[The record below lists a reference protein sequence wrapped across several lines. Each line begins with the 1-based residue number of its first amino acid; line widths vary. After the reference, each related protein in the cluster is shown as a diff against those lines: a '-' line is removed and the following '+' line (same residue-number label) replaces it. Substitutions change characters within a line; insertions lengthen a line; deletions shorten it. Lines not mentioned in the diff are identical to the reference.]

1 MAGRRILI
9 IQGHPDPRPVHY
21 GHALADAY
29 ASEARSHGHEVRR
42 VDVATLDFPLLR
54 AMSDWDAPL
63 PAALAPAQEGIRWAE
78 HLVLVFPL
86 WLGTMPALLQGFLE
100 QVLRPGFA
108 SVSREGDRTKQR
120 KGLSGKSA
128 RLIVTMGMPAFV
140 YRWYY
145 LAHGVKGLE
154 RNVLKLCGIEP
165 VRETFIGM
173 VEQGEKRRRRA
184 LERVRE
190 LGRTGR

>member
-1 MAGRRILI
+1 
-9 IQGHPDPRPVHY
+9 
-21 GHALADAY
+21 
-29 ASEARSHGHEVRR
+29 
-42 VDVATLDFPLLR
+42 
-54 AMSDWDAPL
+54 
-63 PAALAPAQEGIRWAE
+63 
-78 HLVLVFPL
+78 
-86 WLGTMPALLQGFLE
+86 
-100 QVLRPGFA
+100 
-108 SVSREGDRTKQR
+108 
-120 KGLSGKSA
+120 
-128 RLIVTMGMPAFV
+128 MGMPAFV

-154 RNVLKLCGIEP
+154 RNVLKFCGIKP